1 MTALLELDG
10 LCAGYGSVPV
20 VRGVDLRVEPGRIV
34 ALLGPNGA
42 GKTTTLLAV
51 SGLVTPTAGSVRV
64 LGDATSARSRRS
76 TVGRRARTGLAHV
89 PEDRSLFPGLTVAEH
104 LTLGVGWR
112 QGRAAQARAVELF
125 PDLGELLGRPAG
137 LLSGGEQQMLAIA
150 RALVSHPR
158 VVMVDELSL
167 GLAPRIVAD
176 LLAVLRGVADDEGTG
191 FLLVEQHVAM
201 VLDVADHGVVL
212 NRGEVRLSAPA
223 AELRGEAD
231 VLAAAYL
238 G

>member
-10 LCAGYGSVPV
+10 LCAGYGGVPV

-51 SGLVTPTAGSVRV
+51 SGLVAPTAGSVRV
-64 LGDATSARSRRS
+64 LDGATSARSRRS
-76 TVGRRARTGLAHV
+76 TVGRRARAGLAHV

-112 QGRAAQARAVELF
+112 RGRAAQSRAVELF
-125 PDLGELLGRPAG
+125 PALGELLGRPAG

-201 VLDVADHGVVL
+201 VLDVANHAVVL